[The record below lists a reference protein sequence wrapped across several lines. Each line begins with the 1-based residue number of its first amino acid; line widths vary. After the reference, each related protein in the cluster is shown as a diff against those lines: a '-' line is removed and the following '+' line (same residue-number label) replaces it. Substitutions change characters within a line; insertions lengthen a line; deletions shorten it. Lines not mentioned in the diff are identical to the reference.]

1 MLLVQWGSSTVEV
14 PINLMVHS
22 RFVRDPRAFARD
34 PRAFARDPRV
44 FARVYTMGLARTT
57 VLDLVVVAE
66 ERQM

>member
-14 PINLMVHS
+14 PITLMVH
-22 RFVRDPRAFARD
+22 RRFARD
-34 PRAFARDPRV
+34 PRAFARDPRA